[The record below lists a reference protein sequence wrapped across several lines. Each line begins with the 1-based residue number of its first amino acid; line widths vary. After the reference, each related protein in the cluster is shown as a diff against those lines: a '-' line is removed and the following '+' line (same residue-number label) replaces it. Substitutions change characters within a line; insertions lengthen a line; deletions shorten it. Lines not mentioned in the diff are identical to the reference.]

1 MGAESV
7 SVNPRA
13 GQLPDVS
20 DLVNVPKLV
29 TAYYAE
35 HPDAQLR
42 EQRVAFGTSGHRGSA
57 LSRSFNEDHI
67 AAVSQAVCD
76 YRARKGITG
85 PLFVGKD
92 THALSEP
99 AFATVLEVLAAN
111 EVAFMIDSR
120 DGYTPTPAVSRAIIA
135 YNAENQSNLSDGI
148 VITPSHNPP
157 EDGGIKY
164 NPPDGGPA
172 SAEITS
178 VIQDRAN
185 DLLVNELVEVHR
197 IDYDL
202 AKNIAQPYDFLDRYV
217 SELPAVVD
225 VEAIRGADITVGA
238 DPLGGSSVGYWQAI
252 ADEFGL
258 ALRVV
263 NPTVD
268 PTFRFMPM
276 DWDGR
281 IRMDCSSRYAM
292 SSLLARREE
301 FTLSVANDTDAD
313 RHGVVTSDA
322 GLLEP
327 NQYLATAIDYLLSHR
342 PNWPEA
348 MSVGKTMVSSSVIDL
363 VVAAA
368 GRQLVEV
375 PVGFK
380 WFVPGLLN
388 GTICFAGEESAG
400 ASFLTRSGAPW
411 TTDKDGIILA
421 LLACEI
427 TAVTGRTPS
436 EYYRGLTERVGSSVY
451 ARIDA
456 PATPDEKAI
465 LGSVRPEMLGVTK
478 LAGEEITAMLTA
490 APGSNAALGGI
501 KVVAPSGWFAIR
513 PSGTENVYKLY
524 AESFKGADHLARI
537 QEEAQIIVKPLFGKT

>member
-1 MGAESV
+1 
-7 SVNPRA
+7 
-13 GQLPDVS
+13 
-20 DLVNVPKLV
+20 
-29 TAYYAE
+29 
-35 HPDAQLR
+35 
-42 EQRVAFGTSGHRGSA
+42 VAFGTSGHRGSA
-57 LSRSFNEDHI
+57 ISCSFNEDHI
-67 AAVSQAVCD
+67 AAVSQAICE
-76 YRARKGITG
+76 YRARAGVAG

-111 EVAFMIDSR
+111 EVAFMVDSK

-135 YNAENQSNLSDGI
+135 YNAENQSSLADGI

-185 DLLVNELVEVHR
+185 DLLVNELAEVHR

-225 VEAIRGADITVGA
+225 VEAVRGADITVGA
-238 DPLGGSSVGYWQAI
+238 DPLGGSSVSYWQAI
-252 ADEFGL
+252 ADRFGL

-268 PTFRFMPM
+268 PTFRFMPL

-301 FTLSVANDTDAD
+301 FTLGVGNDTDAD
-313 RHGVVTSDA
+313 RHGIVTSDV

-342 PNWPEA
+342 TNWSKA
-348 MSVGKTMVSSSVIDL
+348 MSVGKTMVSSSVIDR

-388 GTICFAGEESAG
+388 GTLCFAGEESAG
-400 ASFLTRSGAPW
+400 ASFLTRYGTPW

-427 TAVTGRTPS
+427 TAVVGRTPS
-436 EYYRGLTERVGSSVY
+436 EYYQELTDRVGSSVY
-451 ARIDA
+451 ARLDA
-456 PATPDEKAI
+456 PSTPREKAI
-465 LGSVRPEMLGVTK
+465 LGSVTPGMLRVTH
-478 LAGEEITAMLTA
+478 LAGEEITATLTSS
-490 APGSNAALGGI
+490 PGSNYALGGI

-524 AESFKGADHLARI
+524 AESFKDADHLARI
-537 QEEAQIIVKPLFGKT
+537 QEEAQDIVKSLFGKA